1 MEALPL
7 RALFDLSGELRHPI
21 CVSEIMTT
29 VSSTATDSGVG
40 VTDNSNPVPGRVT
53 QPFSQREV
61 TKRILPY
68 VFLTFTCYL
77 AIGVQLAILPSYVH
91 LNLGFS
97 TVLAGLIISMEY
109 VATVVTRPQAG
120 RMVDRL
126 GAKRTVLYGLVTCG
140 VSGIFTLLAAFCL
153 HIPWLGLSLLVAG
166 RLLLGASESMT
177 STGSTMWGILRVGTE
192 HTAIVIS
199 WNGICT
205 YGALALGAPL
215 GVYLE
220 KLIGFWSIGI
230 MVILLGVGPILLAIR
245 LPRVPVT
252 HGEKLPFH
260 HVFRRVAPYG
270 LGLALGSVGFGVLAT
285 FITLDFAHR
294 HWSGAAFALTLFGA
308 LFVFARLLF
317 ANAINRVGGFSVA
330 TVCFATETLG
340 LLLLWLTHSEPLA
353 FAGAALTGF
362 GFSLVFPALGV
373 EAVRHIPPQDKGTAL
388 GAYGVFM
395 DFSLMVI
402 GPAAGAIIGGFGY
415 PPIYL
420 CAACSVLVALGL
432 TQWMAAKERRVAG

>member
-1 MEALPL
+1 
-7 RALFDLSGELRHPI
+7 
-21 CVSEIMTT
+21 MTT
-29 VSSTATDSGVG
+29 ATAAQV
-40 VTDNSNPVPGRVT
+40 
-53 QPFSQREV
+53 SQREL
-61 TKRILPY
+61 TARILPY
-68 VFLTFTCYL
+68 VFLTFACYL

-126 GAKRTVLYGLVTCG
+126 GAKRTVLYGLATGGLSG
-140 VSGIFTLLAAFCL
+140 VFTLLAAFCL
-153 HIPWLGLSLLVAG
+153 HIPWLGLSSLVAG
-166 RLLLGASESMT
+166 RLLLGASESMV
-177 STGSTMWGILRVGTE
+177 STGATIWGILKVGAE
-192 HTAIVIS
+192 HTALVIS

-205 YGALALGAPL
+205 YGALAVGAPL

-220 KLIGFWSIGI
+220 RIFGFWSIGTVV
-230 MVILLGVGPILLAIR
+230 MLLGFAPIAMAMR

-285 FITLDFAHR
+285 FVTLDFAHR
-294 HWSGAAFALTLFGA
+294 HWNGAAFALTLFGA

-317 ANAINRVGGFSVA
+317 AHAINRFGGY
-330 TVCFATETLG
+330 TFATLCFSAELAG
-340 LLLLWLTHSEPLA
+340 LLLLWLTRTESLA
-353 FAGAALTGF
+353 FVGAALTGF
-362 GFSLVFPALGV
+362 GFSLIFPALGV
-373 EAVRHIPPQDKGTAL
+373 EAVRRIPPQDKGTAL

-402 GPAAGAIIGGFGY
+402 GPAAGAIISGFGY

-420 CAACSVLVALGL
+420 FAACSVMAALGL
-432 TQWMAAKERRVAG
+432 TRMLASGARRAD

>member
-1 MEALPL
+1 
-7 RALFDLSGELRHPI
+7 
-21 CVSEIMTT
+21 MTPQ
-29 VSSTATDSGVG
+29 VETATGITQRQ
-40 VTDNSNPVPGRVT
+40 VTA
-53 QPFSQREV
+53 
-61 TKRILPY
+61 RILPY

-126 GAKRTVLYGLVTCG
+126 GAKRTVNYGLAVCG
-140 VSGIFTLLAAFCL
+140 ISGLFTLGAAFAMR
-153 HIPWLGLSLLVAG
+153 IPMLALGLLVCG

-177 STGSTMWGILRVGTE
+177 STGATMWGILSVGSE

-215 GVYLE
+215 GVYLDR
-220 KLIGFWSIGI
+220 IYGFWTIGVF
-230 MVILLGVGPILLAIR
+230 VILLGLLPVALAMR
-245 LPRVPVT
+245 LPRAPVT
-252 HGEKLPFH
+252 HGEKLPFRR
-260 HVFRRVAPYG
+260 VFKRVAPYG
-270 LGLALGSVGFGVLAT
+270 MGLALGSVGFGVLAT

-294 HWSGAAFALTLFGA
+294 HWGGAPFALTLFGA
-308 LFVFARLLF
+308 LFVVARLIF
-317 ANAINRVGGFSVA
+317 ADAINRVGGFAVA
-330 TVCFATETLG
+330 TTCFSVEFLG
-340 LLLLWLTHSEPLA
+340 LMLLWLTPNEPLA

-373 EAVRHIPPQDKGTAL
+373 EAVRHIPAQDKGTAL

-395 DFSLMVI
+395 DFALMVI

-420 CAACSVLVALGL
+420 FAGCSVLAGLGL
-432 TQWMAAKERRVAG
+432 TRWMAGRAEQVRSS

>member
-1 MEALPL
+1 
-7 RALFDLSGELRHPI
+7 
-21 CVSEIMTT
+21 V
-29 VSSTATDSGVG
+29 TA
-40 VTDNSNPVPGRVT
+40 
-53 QPFSQREV
+53 
-61 TKRILPY
+61 RILPY

-120 RMVDRL
+120 RMVDGL
-126 GAKRTVLYGLVTCG
+126 GAKRTVLYGLATCG
-140 VSGIFTLLAAFCL
+140 VSGLFTLAAAFCL
-153 HIPWLGLSLLVAG
+153 HVPWLGLSLLVIG

-177 STGSTMWGILRVGTE
+177 STGATIWAIRMVGSE

-205 YGALALGAPL
+205 YGALAVGAPL

-220 KLIGFWSIGI
+220 RLCGFWVIGLL
-230 MVILLGVGPILLAIR
+230 VILLGFAPILVARR
-245 LPRVPVT
+245 LPRVPVSR
-252 HGEKLPFH
+252 GERLPFH

-285 FITLDFAHR
+285 FVTLDFAQR

-317 ANAINRVGGFSVA
+317 ANAINRVGGYTVA
-330 TVCFATETLG
+330 IVCFLTELAG
-340 LLLLWLTHSEPLA
+340 LLLLWVTRSEGLA
-353 FAGAALTGF
+353 FVGAALTGF
-362 GFSLVFPALGV
+362 GFSLIFPALGV
-373 EAVRHIPPQDKGTAL
+373 EAVRRIPPQDKGTAL

-395 DFSLMVI
+395 DFALMLI
-402 GPAAGAIIGGFGY
+402 GPAAGAIISGFGY
-415 PPIYL
+415 PPMYL
-420 CAACSVLVALGL
+420 FAACSVLIALAL
-432 TQWMAAKERRVAG
+432 TQWLAAHAGNSGAPHA

>member
-1 MEALPL
+1 MTVAVATLP
-7 RALFDLSGELRHPI
+7 
-21 CVSEIMTT
+21 
-29 VSSTATDSGVG
+29 
-40 VTDNSNPVPGRVT
+40 
-53 QPFSQREV
+53 SQREI
-61 TKRILPY
+61 TARILPY

-109 VATVVTRPQAG
+109 VATVVSRPQAG

-126 GAKRTVLYGLVTCG
+126 GAKRTVLYGLATCG
-140 VSGIFTLLAAFCL
+140 VSGVFTLLAAFCL

-177 STGSTMWGILRVGTE
+177 STGATMWGILSVGSE

-205 YGALALGAPL
+205 YGALAVGAPL

-220 KLIGFWSIGI
+220 RLLGFWSIG
-230 MVILLGVGPILLAIR
+230 VFVTLLGIVPIALAMR

-260 HVFRRVAPYG
+260 RVFKRVAPYG

-308 LFVFARLLF
+308 FFVFARLIF
-317 ANAINRVGGFSVA
+317 AHSINRVGGFMVA
-330 TVCFATETLG
+330 TVCFSAEFLG
-340 LLLLWLTHSEPLA
+340 LMLLWLTPSEPLA

-395 DFSLMVI
+395 DFALMII

-420 CAACSVLVALGL
+420 FAGCSVLLALGL
-432 TQWMAAKERRVAG
+432 TQWLAARERRTA

>member
-1 MEALPL
+1 
-7 RALFDLSGELRHPI
+7 
-21 CVSEIMTT
+21 MTT
-29 VSSTATDSGVG
+29 ATVL
-40 VTDNSNPVPGRVT
+40 PV
-53 QPFSQREV
+53 SQREL

-68 VFLTFTCYL
+68 VFFTFTCYL
-77 AIGVQLAILPSYVH
+77 AIGVQLAILPSFVH
-91 LNLGFS
+91 LNLGYN

-109 VATVVTRPQAG
+109 VATVVSRPQAG
-120 RMVDRL
+120 RMADHL
-126 GAKRTVLYGLVTCG
+126 GAKRTVGYGLTVGG
-140 VSGIFTLLAAFCL
+140 VSGVFTLLAAFCL
-153 HIPWLGLSLLVAG
+153 HIPWLGLSLLILG
-166 RLLLGASESMT
+166 RLLLGVSESMT
-177 STGSTMWGILRVGTE
+177 GTGATMWGILKVGSE

-205 YGALALGAPL
+205 YGALAIGAPL
-215 GVYLE
+215 GVLLE
-220 KLIGFWSIGI
+220 RILGFWSIGAF
-230 MVILLGVGPILLAIR
+230 VILLGFAPLAMAIR
-245 LPRVPVT
+245 LPRAAIT
-252 HGEKLPFH
+252 KGEKLPFH
-260 HVFRRVAPYG
+260 RVFGKVAPFG

-317 ANAINRVGGFSVA
+317 ANAINRIGGYSVA
-330 TVCFATETLG
+330 TVCLTTESLG
-340 LLLLWLTHSEPLA
+340 LLMLWLTHSEPLA

-395 DFSLMVI
+395 DFALMII
-402 GPAAGAIIGGFGY
+402 GPAAGAIITGYGY

-420 CAACSVLVALGL
+420 FAGISVLLAIGL
-432 TQWMAAKERRVAG
+432 TQWLTAREQRAV

>member
-1 MEALPL
+1 
-7 RALFDLSGELRHPI
+7 
-21 CVSEIMTT
+21 MTT
-29 VSSTATDSGVG
+29 TSVV
-40 VTDNSNPVPGRVT
+40 
-53 QPFSQREV
+53 QPSQREL
-61 TKRILPY
+61 TARILPY

-126 GAKRTVLYGLVTCG
+126 GAKRTVLYGLATGGASG
-140 VSGIFTLLAAFCL
+140 VFTLLAAFCL
-153 HIPWLGLSLLVAG
+153 HIPWLGLSFLVVG
-166 RLLLGASESMT
+166 RLLLGASESMVG
-177 STGSTMWGILRVGTE
+177 TGATLWGILTVGSE
-192 HTAIVIS
+192 HTALVIS

-205 YGALALGAPL
+205 YGALAIGAPL

-220 KLIGFWSIGI
+220 RIFGFWSIGVF
-230 MVILLGVGPILLAIR
+230 VILLGFAPIAMALR
-245 LPRVPVT
+245 RPRVPVT

-294 HWSGAAFALTLFGA
+294 GWSGAAFALTLFGA
-308 LFVFARLLF
+308 FFIFARLLF
-317 ANAINRVGGFSVA
+317 AHAINRFGGYIVSTICFS
-330 TVCFATETLG
+330 TELAG
-340 LLLLWLTHSEPLA
+340 LLVLWLTHSEAVA

-362 GFSLVFPALGV
+362 GFSLIFPALGV

-402 GPAAGAIIGGFGY
+402 GPAAGAIISGFGY

-420 CAACSVLVALGL
+420 FAGCSVLLALGL
-432 TQWMAAKERRVAG
+432 TQLLASRERRTI

>member
-1 MEALPL
+1 M
-7 RALFDLSGELRHPI
+7 S
-21 CVSEIMTT
+21 TT
-29 VSSTATDSGVG
+29 TAIQV
-40 VTDNSNPVPGRVT
+40 
-53 QPFSQREV
+53 SQREL
-61 TKRILPY
+61 TRRILPY

-126 GAKRTVLYGLVTCG
+126 GAKRTALYGLITCG
-140 VSGIFTLLAAFCL
+140 ISGVFTLLSAFCL
-153 HIPWLGLSLLVAG
+153 HIPWLGLSLLIVG

-177 STGSTMWGILRVGTE
+177 GTGATMWGILRVGSD
-192 HTAIVIS
+192 HTALVIS

-205 YGALALGAPL
+205 YGALAIGAPL

-220 KLIGFWSIGI
+220 KLLGFWSIGVF
-230 MVILLGVGPILLAIR
+230 VILLGVLPILLAYR

-260 HVFRRVAPYG
+260 RVFKRVAPYG
-270 LGLALGSVGFGVLAT
+270 LGLAFGSVGFGVLAT

-317 ANAINRVGGFSVA
+317 ANAINRVGGYTVA
-330 TVCFATETLG
+330 AVCLSTEFLG
-340 LLLLWLTHSEPLA
+340 LMLLWLTHSEALA

-373 EAVRHIPPQDKGTAL
+373 EAVRRIPPQDKGTAL

-395 DFSLMVI
+395 DFALMII

-420 CAACSVLVALGL
+420 FAGCSVLLALVL
-432 TQWMAAKERRVAG
+432 TQWMAARTRKTA

>member
-1 MEALPL
+1 
-7 RALFDLSGELRHPI
+7 
-21 CVSEIMTT
+21 MTGT
-29 VSSTATDSGVG
+29 TAIEV
-40 VTDNSNPVPGRVT
+40 
-53 QPFSQREV
+53 SQREL

-68 VFLTFTCYL
+68 VFFTFACYL
-77 AIGVQLAILPSYVH
+77 AIGVQLAILPSFVH
-91 LNLGFS
+91 LNLGYN

-109 VATVVTRPQAG
+109 VATVVSRPQAG
-120 RMVDRL
+120 RMVDHL
-126 GAKRTVLYGLVTCG
+126 GAKRTVGYGLVVGG
-140 VSGIFTLLAAFCL
+140 VSGVFTLLAAFCL
-153 HIPWLGLSLLVAG
+153 HIPWLGLSLLILG
-166 RLLLGASESMT
+166 RLLLGVSESMT
-177 STGSTMWGILRVGTE
+177 STGATMWGILKVGSE

-205 YGALALGAPL
+205 YGALAIGAPL
-215 GVYLE
+215 GVLLE
-220 KLIGFWSIGI
+220 RILGFWSIGAF
-230 MVILLGVGPILLAIR
+230 VILLGFAPLMMAIR
-245 LPRVPVT
+245 LPRAPIT

-260 HVFRRVAPYG
+260 RVFGKVAPFG

-330 TVCFATETLG
+330 TVCFATESLG
-340 LLLLWLTHSEPLA
+340 LLLLWLTHSEALA

-395 DFSLMVI
+395 DFSLMII
-402 GPAAGAIIGGFGY
+402 GPAAGAIITGYGY

-420 CAACSVLVALGL
+420 FAGISVLLALGL
-432 TQWMAAKERRVAG
+432 TQWLTARERKAA

>member
-1 MEALPL
+1 
-7 RALFDLSGELRHPI
+7 
-21 CVSEIMTT
+21 MTF
-29 VSSTATDSGVG
+29 A
-40 VTDNSNPVPGRVT
+40 
-53 QPFSQREV
+53 
-61 TKRILPY
+61 
-68 VFLTFTCYL
+68 CYL

-126 GAKRTVLYGLVTCG
+126 GAKRTVLYGLATGG
-140 VSGIFTLLAAFCL
+140 VSGVLMVASALCPHL
-153 HIPWLGLSLLVAG
+153 PWASLSLLVAA
-166 RLLLGASESMT
+166 RLVMGASESMT
-177 STGSTMWGILRVGTE
+177 STGATMWGILSVGTE

-205 YGALALGAPL
+205 YGALAIGAPL

-220 KLIGFWSIGI
+220 KLVGFWSIGAF
-230 MVILLGVGPILLAIR
+230 VVLLGFAPIFLARR
-245 LPRVPVT
+245 LPHVAIS

-260 HVFRRVAPYG
+260 HVFGKVAPFG

-294 HWSGAAFALTLFGA
+294 GWSGAAFALTLFGA

-317 ANAINRVGGFSVA
+317 ANAINKMGGFAVA
-330 TVCFATETLG
+330 TACFSFEFLG
-340 LLLLWLTHSEPLA
+340 LMLLWLTHTEALA

-395 DFSLMVI
+395 DFALMVI

-420 CAACSVLVALGL
+420 FAGCSVLLALGL
-432 TQWMAAKERRVAG
+432 TQWMASRERRNPPIAFSGKV

>member
-1 MEALPL
+1 
-7 RALFDLSGELRHPI
+7 
-21 CVSEIMTT
+21 MTT
-29 VSSTATDSGVG
+29 AASAPVLSTSKATA
-40 VTDNSNPVPGRVT
+40 
-53 QPFSQREV
+53 
-61 TKRILPY
+61 KILPY
-68 VFLTFTCYL
+68 VFLTFACYL

-126 GAKRTVLYGLVTCG
+126 GAKRTVLYGLATGG
-140 VSGIFTLLAAFCL
+140 VSGVLMVGSALCPHL
-153 HIPWLGLSLLVAG
+153 PGLSLGLLVAA
-166 RLLLGASESMT
+166 RLVMGASESMT
-177 STGSTMWGILRVGTE
+177 STGATIWGILSVGTE

-205 YGALALGAPL
+205 YGALAIGAPL

-220 KLIGFWSIGI
+220 KLVGFWSIGAF
-230 MVILLGVGPILLAIR
+230 VVVLGFVPILLAKK
-245 LPRVPVT
+245 LPAVAIS

-260 HVFRRVAPYG
+260 HVFGKVAPFG

-294 HWSGAAFALTLFGA
+294 GWSGAAFALTLFGA
-308 LFVFARLLF
+308 LFVLSRLLF
-317 ANAINRVGGFSVA
+317 ANAINKVGGFTVA
-330 TVCFATETLG
+330 TACFSFEFLG
-340 LLLLWLTHSEPLA
+340 LMLLWLTHTEPLA

-373 EAVRHIPPQDKGTAL
+373 EAVRQIPPQDKGTAL

-395 DFSLMVI
+395 DFALMII

-420 CAACSVLVALGL
+420 FAGCSVLIALTL
-432 TQWMAAKERRVAG
+432 TRWLAGRVSRSIVPSEK

>member
-1 MEALPL
+1 
-7 RALFDLSGELRHPI
+7 
-21 CVSEIMTT
+21 MTT
-29 VSSTATDSGVG
+29 GTTAI
-40 VTDNSNPVPGRVT
+40 
-53 QPFSQREV
+53 QLSQREL
-61 TKRILPY
+61 TKQILPY
-68 VFLTFTCYL
+68 VFFTFTCYL
-77 AIGVQLAILPSYVH
+77 AIGVQLAILPSFVH
-91 LNLGFS
+91 LNLGYN

-109 VATVVTRPQAG
+109 VATVVSRPQAG
-120 RMVDRL
+120 RMVDHL
-126 GAKRTVLYGLVTCG
+126 GAKRTVGYGLVIGG
-140 VSGIFTLLAAFCL
+140 VSGVFTLLAAFCL
-153 HIPWLGLSLLVAG
+153 HLPWLGLSLLILG
-166 RLLLGASESMT
+166 RLLLGVSESMT
-177 STGSTMWGILRVGTE
+177 GTGATMWGILKVGSD

-205 YGALALGAPL
+205 YGALAIGAPL
-215 GVYLE
+215 GVLLE
-220 KLIGFWSIGI
+220 RILGFWSIGAI
-230 MVILLGVGPILLAIR
+230 VILLGFAPLAMAIR
-245 LPRVPVT
+245 LPRAAIT

-260 HVFRRVAPYG
+260 RVFGRVAPYG

-330 TVCFATETLG
+330 TVCLVTESLG

-353 FAGAALTGF
+353 FVGAALTGF

-395 DFSLMVI
+395 DFALMVI
-402 GPAAGAIIGGFGY
+402 GPAAGAIITGYGY

-420 CAACSVLVALGL
+420 FAGISVLLALGL
-432 TQWMAAKERRVAG
+432 TQLLAARERKAA

>member
-1 MEALPL
+1 
-7 RALFDLSGELRHPI
+7 
-21 CVSEIMTT
+21 MTT
-29 VSSTATDSGVG
+29 ATSAPALSQSKLTA
-40 VTDNSNPVPGRVT
+40 
-53 QPFSQREV
+53 
-61 TKRILPY
+61 RILPY
-68 VFLTFTCYL
+68 VFMTFACYL

-120 RMVDRL
+120 RMVDRM
-126 GAKRTVLYGLVTCG
+126 GAKRTVVYGLATGG
-140 VSGIFTLLAAFCL
+140 VSGGLMVVSALCPHL
-153 HIPWLGLSLLVAG
+153 PGLSLSLLVAA
-166 RLLLGASESMT
+166 RLVMGASESMT
-177 STGSTMWGILRVGTE
+177 STGATMWGILNVGTE

-205 YGALALGAPL
+205 YGALAIGAPL
-215 GVYLE
+215 GVFLE
-220 KLIGFWSIGI
+220 KLIGFWSIGAL
-230 MVILLGVGPILLAIR
+230 VLLLGFVPMLLARR
-245 LPRVPVT
+245 LPPVAIS

-260 HVFRRVAPYG
+260 HVFGKVAPYG

-294 HWSGAAFALTLFGA
+294 GWSGAAFALTLFGA

-317 ANAINRVGGFSVA
+317 ANAINKLGGFTVA
-330 TVCFATETLG
+330 TVCFSFEFLG
-340 LLLLWLTHSEPLA
+340 CLLLWLTHTEPLA

-373 EAVRHIPPQDKGTAL
+373 EAVRQIPPQDKGTAL

-395 DFSLMVI
+395 DFALMII
-402 GPAAGAIIGGFGY
+402 GPAAGWIISGFGY

-420 CAACSVLVALGL
+420 FAGCSVAAALVLTRGL
-432 TQWMAAKERRVAG
+432 AARARP

>member
-1 MEALPL
+1 
-7 RALFDLSGELRHPI
+7 
-21 CVSEIMTT
+21 MTT
-29 VSSTATDSGVG
+29 TITTAPDATEESVSGAL
-40 VTDNSNPVPGRVT
+40 SNPIQEIETSV
-53 QPFSQREV
+53 QPSQRAV

-126 GAKRTVLYGLVTCG
+126 GAKRTVLYGLTTCG
-140 VSGIFTLLAAFCL
+140 ASGVFTLLAAFCL
-153 HIPWLGLSLLVAG
+153 HIPWLGLSLLVVG

-177 STGSTMWGILRVGTE
+177 STGATMWGILRVGTE

-220 KLIGFWSIGI
+220 KILGFWAIGVI
-230 MVILLGVGPILLAIR
+230 VILLGVGPILLATR

-317 ANAINRVGGFSVA
+317 ANAINRLGGFSVA
-330 TVCFATETLG
+330 TICFTVESLG

-395 DFSLMVI
+395 DFALMVI

-415 PPIYL
+415 PPVYL
-420 CAACSVLVALGL
+420 CAACSVVVALGL
-432 TQWMAAKERRVAG
+432 TQLLAGKERKGGRLAVD

>member
-1 MEALPL
+1 MA
-7 RALFDLSGELRHPI
+7 
-21 CVSEIMTT
+21 TT
-29 VSSTATDSGVG
+29 TAV
-40 VTDNSNPVPGRVT
+40 
-53 QPFSQREV
+53 QYSQREL
-61 TKRILPY
+61 TARILPY
-68 VFLTFTCYL
+68 VFFTFACYL

-91 LNLGFS
+91 LSLGYN
-97 TVLAGLIISMEY
+97 TVLAGLIISIEY

-126 GAKRTVLYGLVTCG
+126 GAKRTVLYGLAIG
-140 VSGIFTLLAAFCL
+140 GASGLFTLLAAFCL
-153 HIPWLGLSLLVAG
+153 HIPWLGLSLLIVG
-166 RLLLGASESMT
+166 RLLLGASESMV
-177 STGSTMWGILRVGTE
+177 STGATLWGILRLGSE

-205 YGALALGAPL
+205 YGALAVGAPL
-215 GVYLE
+215 GVLLE
-220 KLIGFWSIGI
+220 RITGFWSIGALV
-230 MVILLGVGPILLAIR
+230 MLLGLAPIAMAMQ
-245 LPRVPVT
+245 LPRVPVS

-260 HVFRRVAPYG
+260 HVFGKVAPYG

-294 HWSGAAFALTLFGA
+294 HWTGAAFALTLFGV

-317 ANAINRVGGFSVA
+317 ANSINRVGGFTVA
-330 TVCFATETLG
+330 TICFVTEFLG
-340 LLLLWLTHSEPLA
+340 LILLWLTHSEPLA

-373 EAVRHIPPQDKGTAL
+373 EAVRHISPQDKGTAL

-395 DFSLMVI
+395 DFALMII

-420 CAACSVLVALGL
+420 FAGCSVLLALGL
-432 TQWMAAKERRVAG
+432 TQWLAARERRTV